1 MKIVITGLLILVVLL
16 QITLWFGKDGLGD
29 LWAQKQS
36 ADSFKKEN
44 QKLKQRN
51 DTLQAEVVDLKTKL
65 NAVEE
70 RARTDLGLVKK
81 GETFYQIIEEKRI
94 NRKNQTTQKNVTE

>member
-1 MKIVITGLLILVVLL
+1 MKIIIAGLLTLVVLL
-16 QITLWFGKDGLGD
+16 QLTLWFGKDGLGD

-36 ADSFKKEN
+36 AEYIQKEN
-44 QKLKQRN
+44 HKLRQRN
-51 DTLQAEVVDLKTKL
+51 ETLQAEVIDLKTKL

-81 GETFYQIIEEKRI
+81 GETFYQIIEDKSPPDGVS
-94 NRKNQTTQKNVTE
+94 NKH